1 MTTLE
6 DLKKSGWQDVIKMSP
21 KRAIMSIEGLDKTGK
36 SRLAMTAPEP
46 IVYLDLD
53 IGTEGVIEPMMA
65 QRQIIRYQVDQPP
78 KLGTSSELIS
88 SFTPIW
94 EDIRARVSEALQL
107 ESGTLVIDSFG
118 EAYEI
123 CRLAHFGKL
132 AQVQPHQYQVAYA
145 QLREIVRVAYKSSM
159 NLILL
164 HKLGNNFHTGELE
177 HQGWKDVP
185 FVVQATLRT
194 HRKDGDF
201 VTGPVFS
208 AEVMSCRKDMTLMGQ
223 TLMQGQASQPGQ
235 IPHSLDLTKFLDIIH
250 S

>member
-53 IGTEGVIEPMMA
+53 IGTEGVIEPMMD
-65 QRQIIRYQVDQPP
+65 QREILLYQVDQPS
-78 KLGTSSELIS
+78 KLGTQSQVIDR
-88 SFTPIW
+88 FQAVW
-94 EDIRARVSEALQL
+94 QDIQARIAEALEL
-107 ESGTLVIDSFG
+107 ESGTLVIDTFG

-132 AQVQPHQYQVAYA
+132 AQVQPHQYANCYKD
-145 QLREIVRVAYKSSM
+145 LREICRVAYKSKM
-159 NLILL
+159 NCILL

-185 FVVQATLRT
+185 FQVQTTLRT
-194 HRKDGDF
+194 SRENTA
-201 VTGPVFS
+201 TGPVFS

-223 TLMQGQASQPGQ
+223 TLVQGQASQPGQ
-235 IPHSLDLTKFLDIIH
+235 IPHSLDLTRFLDIIH